1 MDEKEKQRL
10 IAKLKRGEN
19 GDTARDD
26 DDLYKSESLM
36 KKAYKF
42 KSNYKDYYDDVKLH
56 IKEDW

>member
-36 KKAYKF
+36 KKADKF
-42 KSNYKDYYDDVKLH
+42 KSNYKDYYDDV
-56 IKEDW
+56 

>member
-1 MDEKEKQRL
+1 MQAVRIFRSAAE
-10 IAKLKRGEN
+10 KRGEN

-36 KKAYKF
+36 KKADKF